1 MNEIKVT
8 LHGNV
13 VTDPTPRAGRNG
25 SVFTTFRVATTP
37 YRRTADGSYADL
49 ETSFYSVIAFDT
61 VASNAAASLRKGQPV
76 IIVGNLS
83 NKSYV
88 DKDGISRTSP
98 EVEAQH
104 IGQDLRFGR
113 ATFQRVSRAAAL
125 GADPAAQDDV
135 RRSIESLIAEGERP
149 ANVDENGEI
158 HDVEVPGP
166 PAPDFGDPDTD
177 DYQLEEAV

>member
-1 MNEIKVT
+1 
-8 LHGNV
+8 
-13 VTDPTPRAGRNG
+13 
-25 SVFTTFRVATTP
+25 
-37 YRRTADGSYADL
+37 
-49 ETSFYSVIAFDT
+49 
-61 VASNAAASLRKGQPV
+61 
-76 IIVGNLS
+76 
-83 NKSYV
+83 
-88 DKDGISRTSP
+88 
-98 EVEAQH
+98 
-104 IGQDLRFGR
+104 FGR

-166 PAPDFGDPDTD
+166 PAPEFGDPDTD